1 MQLVKKTLKYF
12 SVGWFATACN
22 LIILFICVDYFKLF
36 YLTGTVIAFCCSTTI
51 SFFLYKL
58 WAFQNYSK
66 DKMRMQYFYT
76 LLFAALMIGLNTL
89 LVYTFVELIMPW
101 HLGYLVAQVLA
112 SIVTTLV
119 NYIFYHKIIFKEKE
133 IKLI

>member
-1 MQLVKKTLKYF
+1 
-12 SVGWFATACN
+12 
-22 LIILFICVDYFKLF
+22 
-36 YLTGTVIAFCCSTTI
+36 VIAFCCSTTI

-66 DKMRMQYFYT
+66 DKMRMQYLYT

-133 IKLI
+133 INFI